1 MIDTTNKCASW
12 HEARDDMST
21 YQADRCWGTRE
32 CDPCSCGGDETK
44 CDFYPEKRSKAM
56 KKTEKLAPQT
66 NIVWHKGSRL
76 PKKNGEYLCC
86 QAPYYLYDVFWF
98 ATDLSDVDDDFAGL
112 HRPGFYGSD
121 SEWGYYEVDNVAWRA
136 EISPECPGKPRL
148 HG

>member
-1 MIDTTNKCASW
+1 
-12 HEARDDMST
+12 
-21 YQADRCWGTRE
+21 
-32 CDPCSCGGDETK
+32 
-44 CDFYPEKRSKAM
+44 M

-66 NIVWHKGSRL
+66 NIVWHKGSGL

-98 ATDLSDVDDDFAGL
+98 ATDLSEVDDEFAGL

-121 SEWGYYEVDNVAWRA
+121 SEWGYYEVDNVAWWA
-136 EISPECPGKPRL
+136 EITPECPGKLRA